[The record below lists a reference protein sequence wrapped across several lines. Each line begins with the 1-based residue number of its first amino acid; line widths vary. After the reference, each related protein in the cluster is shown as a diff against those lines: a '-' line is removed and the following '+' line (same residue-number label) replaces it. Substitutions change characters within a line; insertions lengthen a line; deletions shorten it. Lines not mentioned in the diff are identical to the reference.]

1 MIGEDIKIPIKVKT
15 GILEKKLNEL
25 NLNEM
30 TPTELE
36 EIIRENIEVV
46 LIQKRPYR
54 KEVTEGTFHLDLKE
68 ISEERNS

>member
-1 MIGEDIKIPIKVKT
+1 MVGEDIKIPIKVKT

-25 NLNEM
+25 KLNEM

-46 LIQKRPYR
+46 LIQKRPYK
-54 KEVTEGTFHLDLKE
+54 KEVTEGTFHLDLK
-68 ISEERNS
+68 ISEERHS

>member
-1 MIGEDIKIPIKVKT
+1 MVSEDIKIPFKVKT

-25 NLNEM
+25 KLNEM
-30 TPTELE
+30 TPGELE

-54 KEVTEGTFHLDLKE
+54 KEVTERTFHLDLKE
-68 ISEERNS
+68 ISEEGNL

>member
-1 MIGEDIKIPIKVKT
+1 MVGEDIKIPIKVKT

-25 NLNEM
+25 KLNEM

-54 KEVTEGTFHLDLKE
+54 KEVTEKIFHLDLK
-68 ISEERNS
+68 ISEEGNS

>member
-1 MIGEDIKIPIKVKT
+1 MVGEDVKITFKVKT

-25 NLNEM
+25 KLNEM
-30 TPTELE
+30 TPAELE

-68 ISEERNS
+68 KSEERNS